1 MILVLLEAGS
11 VQGGYILHVPIS
23 WCAVVGSPAQAA
35 PNVNGDTT
43 TNDVLWRRHE
53 RPTDDIYLPQAK
65 MSFRSGITHAGL
77 DHGTLSFPIISAP
90 TPPAGPFNTGD
101 VAFYE
106 GDFGAVAPEVREDIN
121 ELLHSCRDAWQELGI
136 EAQGID
142 PTQALGITAI
152 NINMFRDLNGAV
164 PLLGYAV
171 CETDIGGSFMDCVEP
186 LDSYVVIS
194 DNSYMYPGHANNAF
208 VLTDPKDIVFGHEL
222 GHALGLLHR
231 QQNQQLP
238 ADPMALMNECPT
250 DGVNPNCASTAL
262 GVANNTLLDPSEIIT
277 LRENAAK
284 ANGLEIDPPSVFIP
298 GSWVAGRRMDLIKE
312 IDPPATPFPRRH
324 QDMVSVLLGLDTQ
337 TDLLTL
343 KQELLGLIPTEGG
356 GQEHWWLLDTDNDLS
371 TGADPSLLPLLIG
384 SPRTTFEGTDLAVRV
399 QVADAIAFSDTV
411 WEFVNGAFVQLPP
424 SVHSSRLTS
433 MILRGIPPPGVPL
446 NPVFEEVPLNHFVRT
461 EILNNRLRIPIALDQ
476 PICIQSMTADP
487 EDGQERNPVD
497 ELDSEGLGCGMILRI
512 PEFPH
517 CFPQTPGVPAG
528 TVETIVDGLMP
539 SAGFHALV
547 GADLVLNGV
556 ADSGGNA
563 TIDLPIPADAVPGPH
578 LVTIGTD
585 GTALTADCTV
595 FVTPFEIDHFSVYQ
609 AAGPT
614 PPASFQT
621 VTLSDQFNDEV
632 VSLGALELFMVPAD
646 KNGEGLSDP
655 ISHLACNPILDGN
668 PDNPEVT
675 VTNQFGEARLAVGAP
690 RELCVPTENLLTPG
704 PVGID
709 HFKCYEVSGEPVD
722 AVATLVDQFQEWGGL
737 ALDPFLLCNPVDKN
751 GEGIQNF
758 DDHLVCYSVSPTG
771 QSLGIAVPIANQIY
785 PDVRI
790 DVFDP
795 TALCVP
801 STKELPEPGVL
812 LSLGSGLVLL
822 IWLDQRRRTSRS

>member
-1 MILVLLEAGS
+1 
-11 VQGGYILHVPIS
+11 
-23 WCAVVGSPAQAA
+23 
-35 PNVNGDTT
+35 
-43 TNDVLWRRHE
+43 
-53 RPTDDIYLPQAK
+53 
-65 MSFRSGITHAGL
+65 MSTSI
-77 DHGTLSFPIISAP
+77 
-90 TPPAGPFNTGD
+90 
-101 VAFYE
+101 
-106 GDFGAVAPEVREDIN
+106 
-121 ELLHSCRDAWQELGI
+121 
-136 EAQGID
+136 
-142 PTQALGITAI
+142 
-152 NINMFRDLNGAV
+152 
-164 PLLGYAV
+164 
-171 CETDIGGSFMDCVEP
+171 
-186 LDSYVVIS
+186 
-194 DNSYMYPGHANNAF
+194 
-208 VLTDPKDIVFGHEL
+208 
-222 GHALGLLHR
+222 
-231 QQNQQLP
+231 
-238 ADPMALMNECPT
+238 
-250 DGVNPNCASTAL
+250 
-262 GVANNTLLDPSEIIT
+262 GVADNTLLDLSEVAT
-277 LRENAAK
+277 LRANAAK
-284 ANGLEIDPPSVFIP
+284 ANGLEVDPPGVFLP
-298 GSWVAGRRMDLIKE
+298 GSWTAARRMDLIKE
-312 IDPPATPFPRRH
+312 IDPPATPSPRRH
-324 QDMVSVLLGLDTQ
+324 QDMVSVLVGLDTQ

-343 KQELLGLIPTEGG
+343 KQELLGLIPTQGR

-371 TGADPSLLPLLIG
+371 TGADPSLLPQLIG

-399 QVADAIAFSDTV
+399 QVADATAFSDTV
-411 WEFVNGAFVQLPP
+411 WEFVDGVFVQLPP

-433 MILRGIPPPGVPL
+433 MILRGLPPPGVPL
-446 NPVFEEVPLNHFVRT
+446 NPALEEVPINQFVKT
-461 EILNNRLRIPIALDQ
+461 EILNNRLRIPIALNQ

-497 ELDSEGLGCGMILRI
+497 ELDSEGLGCGILLKF
-512 PEFPH
+512 PDFPH
-517 CFPQTPGVPAG
+517 CFPQTPGVPGG

-556 ADSGGNA
+556 ADSAGNA
-563 TIDLPIPADAVPGPH
+563 TIDLPIPAQTVPGPH